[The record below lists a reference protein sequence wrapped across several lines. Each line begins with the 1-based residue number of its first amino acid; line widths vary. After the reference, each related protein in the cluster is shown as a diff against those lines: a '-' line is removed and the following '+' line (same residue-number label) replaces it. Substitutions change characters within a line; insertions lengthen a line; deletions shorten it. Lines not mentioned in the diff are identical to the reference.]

1 MDPFPLDNY
10 IFVCSSEGDMYL
22 KNINKVTLISSVNS
36 VGGEEASGIT
46 RRIERSSDRSG
57 PHLNGESIRVDR
69 R

>member
-1 MDPFPLDNY
+1 
-10 IFVCSSEGDMYL
+10 MYL